1 MSGDAR
7 TVDRCRTCGSSA
19 LDRFLS
25 LGTMALANAFVD
37 PSHADRPEPRFPLEV
52 LRCTACL
59 LVQLSVVV
67 RPDLLFARYRYT
79 SSASAPLLGHFDRL
93 AAIVVERFAAAGRV
107 VVEIGSNDGVLLR
120 RLRDR
125 GVHAVGIEPA
135 ANLAEIANAAEL
147 ETVNAFFSQAV
158 AKELAQRKGLAAAV
172 VANNVLAHIDD
183 LDDLVGGLDALL
195 EPDGVFIAEVPY
207 LLDLIERV
215 EYDTIYHEHLSY
227 FALAPLSRLFEDRGF
242 ELFDV
247 ERLAIHGGS
256 VRIFA
261 ARRGVRPVSDRLKEL
276 AGAEVSVIGDA
287 AAYVLFAERVARSRD
302 ALQAMLASSMA
313 AGRTVAALGATAK
326 GNTLLNYCGLGPR
339 EIGFI
344 GDSTPLKH
352 GLLTPGTR
360 IPVVPEEE
368 IVRRGVDDTL
378 LLAWNYADSIIPRYG
393 EYLGRGGRF
402 IHPIPEAALIVE

>member
-1 MSGDAR
+1 MSAEVH
-7 TVDRCRTCGSSA
+7 TVERCRTCGSSA
-19 LDRFLS
+19 LDTFLS
-25 LGTMALANAFVD
+25 LGSMALANAFVD
-37 PSHADRPEPRFPLEV
+37 PRDADRPEPRFPLEV

-67 RPDLLFARYRYT
+67 RPDLLFAHYRYA
-79 SSASAPLLGHFDRL
+79 SSASGPLLGHFDRL
-93 AAIVVERFAAAGRV
+93 AAIVVDRFAAAGRV

-120 RLRDR
+120 PLRDR
-125 GVHAVGIEPA
+125 GVHAVGVEPA
-135 ANLAEIANAAEL
+135 ANLAQVANAAGL
-147 ETVNAFFSQAV
+147 KTVNAFFSQAV
-158 AKELAQRKGLAAAV
+158 ARELAHTNGPAAAV

-195 EPDGVFIAEVPY
+195 DPDGVFIAEVPY
-207 LLDLIERV
+207 LPDLIERV

-247 ERLAIHGGS
+247 ERLVIHGGS

-261 ARRGVRPVSDRLKEL
+261 ARRGVRSVSDRLQTL
-276 AGAEVSVIGDA
+276 ARAEESVIGDA

-302 ALQAMLASSMA
+302 ALRATLASSMA
-313 AGRTVAALGATAK
+313 AGRKIAALGATAK
-326 GNTLLNYCGLGPR
+326 GNTLLNYCALGP
-339 EIGFI
+339 EEVSFI

-378 LLAWNYADSIIPRYG
+378 LLAWNYADAILPRYA

-402 IHPIPEAALIVE
+402 IHPIPEARIITA